1 METIL
6 KLGFFS
12 MANKVTDAL
21 GKSFP
26 YILTGAVIAAI
37 WIYFLFIVPKKSKRY
52 ESFSDYFHDV
62 LNFRVMVTTG
72 LAKILYIAFVIVLL
86 VVGFVAMFA
95 ANFMVGLIG
104 TIILQVLLR
113 VTFELILVVF
123 SIQENLLAIREQREF
138 MEDEIQMSYDDEE
151 D

>member
-1 METIL
+1 
-6 KLGFFS
+6 
-12 MANKVTDAL
+12 
-21 GKSFP
+21 
-26 YILTGAVIAAI
+26 
-37 WIYFLFIVPKKSKRY
+37 
-52 ESFSDYFHDV
+52 
-62 LNFRVMVTTG
+62 
-72 LAKILYIAFVIVLL
+72 
-86 VVGFVAMFA
+86 MFA